1 MTATFNTLTGT
12 GGPVAFLADGEA
24 DFDTL
29 AGGGGPVAF
38 TTSAGATSRSFD
50 TLLSLAQPGE
60 FTAVVPAATFTPAK
74 LLVEAWS
81 ADNATYLG
89 DLDEAY
95 DRSFQDELS
104 GLGRG
109 SVSVLSTSD
118 NASLNPGVIRW
129 KVATPDQ
136 LATTGGV
143 YAFASRVEQKR
154 WRYGSDEDAGRG
166 FTLSGRGLVSAWE
179 DAIVFP
185 YGGINARPSSDS
197 RAFGWFSPE
206 LSTAGW
212 PAAVVS
218 VAGLAPNTRTVPPLP
233 DPWFPPLGWTSDI
246 LGSDWI
252 WSRANNSGNPEGASL
267 FRSTFSLASAGRV
280 AIFYTASS
288 RCRVWIDGVLVTPGW
303 TSEPNEESFI
313 YAHRATPYLSS
324 GTHYVAI
331 EAESRAWTPA
341 LPNVSRGLLQCAIY
355 SGGGVGAT
363 YNNGQRLLGTSASWV
378 CLDYPTVYP
387 APTPGRILRTLLEEA
402 QARGALTGWTL
413 SCTDAADSAG
423 QSWPVDQAHV
433 FRVGQT
439 YADVLRQMADT
450 SIEYRAQAAGLRL
463 DVYRKGTVTTPNA
476 ATFTIGSNL
485 GELEEDQPK

>member
-24 DFDTL
+24 EFDTL
-29 AGGGGPVAF
+29 SGGGGAVAF
-38 TTSAGATSRSFD
+38 TTTAGATSRSFD
-50 TLLSLAQPGE
+50 TLSSIAQPQG
-60 FTAVVPAATFTPAK
+60 FTTSVPSATFTPAK
-74 LLVEAWS
+74 MLVEAWS
-81 ADNATYLG
+81 ADNGTYLG

-109 SVSVLSTSD
+109 SVSVLSSSD
-118 NASLNPGVIRW
+118 NASLNPGVLRFKI
-129 KVATPDQ
+129 ATPQQ
-136 LATTGGV
+136 LASTGGV

-154 WRYGSDEDAGRG
+154 WRYGPDEDSGRG

-252 WSRANNSGNPEGASL
+252 
-267 FRSTFSLASAGRV
+267 
-280 AIFYTASS
+280 
-288 RCRVWIDGVLVTPGW
+288 
-303 TSEPNEESFI
+303 
-313 YAHRATPYLSS
+313 
-324 GTHYVAI
+324 
-331 EAESRAWTPA
+331 
-341 LPNVSRGLLQCAIY
+341 
-355 SGGGVGAT
+355 
-363 YNNGQRLLGTSASWV
+363 
-378 CLDYPTVYP
+378 
-387 APTPGRILRTLLEEA
+387 
-402 QARGALTGWTL
+402 
-413 SCTDAADSAG
+413 
-423 QSWPVDQAHV
+423 
-433 FRVGQT
+433 
-439 YADVLRQMADT
+439 
-450 SIEYRAQAAGLRL
+450 
-463 DVYRKGTVTTPNA
+463 
-476 ATFTIGSNL
+476 
-485 GELEEDQPK
+485 